1 MQNTE
6 ESEKGT
12 YVMGQD
18 CYSRTR
24 FLQGFSSSD
33 FHDLDTLEKIQL
45 WESYRKL
52 H

>member
-1 MQNTE
+1 MQNIE
-6 ESEKGT
+6 ESGKGT
-12 YVMGQD
+12 YEMGRG
-18 CYSRTR
+18 CYSRTG

-33 FHDLDTLEKIQL
+33 FHDLDTLDKIQL